1 MPDEADF
8 ETERLALVRSLR
20 HHLESLRRA
29 GVEWVPND
37 RGRDMPPVGPV
48 RPARASRETPLRVGV
63 MPAGSTPVVAR
74 PALGQA
80 VAGPAAPGPAFA
92 SRPGS
97 PGELGTHAQP
107 PGASPAPPGASTAP
121 PAAAG
126 PHPAKA
132 PLLLPLATVAPPVNS
147 PVTLPLAAAGSLFGA
162 SDFDIPPVPA
172 SDRPA
177 MLATLAAEVA
187 VCRRCTE
194 LAETRTQTV
203 FGVGTH
209 EARLMFI
216 GEAPG
221 GEEDRQG
228 EPFVGRAGQLLTDMI
243 TKGMGLSRGQVYIAN
258 ILKCRPPENR
268 TPSPEECI
276 NCVGYLEQQ
285 IAIIRPEFIC
295 MLGLEAAQT
304 LLETTQSLGRLR
316 GRWHSYRGI
325 RTIVTYHP
333 AYLLRS
339 PSFKKQA
346 WEDLQTLMKAMGL
359 PLPNSRGRS

>member
-1 MPDEADF
+1 VQDDPDRRS
-8 ETERLALVRSLR
+8 ERKALLRSLR
-20 HHLESLRRA
+20 HLLESLRRA
-29 GVEWVPND
+29 GVEWIPAARGGHVP
-37 RGRDMPPVGPV
+37 PPAGVAASQSVMRQSPPPASERAARATAPQV
-48 RPARASRETPLRVGV
+48 VDRPAPI
-63 MPAGSTPVVAR
+63 
-74 PALGQA
+74 
-80 VAGPAAPGPAFA
+80 
-92 SRPGS
+92 
-97 PGELGTHAQP
+97 
-107 PGASPAPPGASTAP
+107 
-121 PAAAG
+121 
-126 PHPAKA
+126 PAKA
-132 PLLLPLATVAPPVNS
+132 QPVAPQPAFGTHYRVPNEDRSGTKTGYDWPAHPAESVSPPVRLPLTLPLAPVAPPVKS
-147 PVTLPLAAAGSLFGA
+147 PVTLPLAASGSLFGA

-177 MLATLAAEVA
+177 ILASLASEVS
-187 VCRRCTE
+187 VCRRCSE

-203 FGVGTH
+203 FGVGTP

-243 TKGMGLSRGQVYIAN
+243 TKGMGLARNQVYIAN

-268 TPSPEECI
+268 TPSLEECV

-295 MLGLEAAQT
+295 MLGLVAAQT

-316 GRWHSYRGI
+316 GRWHTYRGI

-339 PSFKKQA
+339 PAFKKQA

-359 PLPNSRGRS
+359 PLPKSRGRLEG

>member
-1 MPDEADF
+1 
-8 ETERLALVRSLR
+8 L
-20 HHLESLRRA
+20 
-29 GVEWVPND
+29 
-37 RGRDMPPVGPV
+37 
-48 RPARASRETPLRVGV
+48 PL
-63 MPAGSTPVVAR
+63 T
-74 PALGQA
+74 
-80 VAGPAAPGPAFA
+80 
-92 SRPGS
+92 
-97 PGELGTHAQP
+97 
-107 PGASPAPPGASTAP
+107 
-121 PAAAG
+121 
-126 PHPAKA
+126 
-132 PLLLPLATVAPPVNS
+132 LPLAAIAPPVKS
-147 PVTLPLAAAGSLFGA
+147 PVTLPLAASGSLFGA
-162 SDFDIPPVPA
+162 SEFDIPPVAPG
-172 SDRPA
+172 DRPA
-177 MLATLAAEVA
+177 ILESLAGEVA
-187 VCRRCTE
+187 VCRRCAE

-203 FGVGTH
+203 FGVGTP

-243 TKGMGLSRGQVYIAN
+243 TKGMGLTRDRVYIAN

-268 TPSPEECI
+268 SPSLEECA
-276 NCVGYLEQQ
+276 NCIGYLEQQ
-285 IAIIRPEFIC
+285 IAIIRPEFLC
-295 MLGLEAAQT
+295 MLGLVAAQT

-359 PLPNSRGRS
+359 PLPNTRGRSGQ

>member
-1 MPDEADF
+1 VPDDSDL
-8 ETERLALVRSLR
+8 ETERLSLLRSLR
-20 HHLESLRRA
+20 HQLESLRRA
-29 GVEWVPND
+29 GLDWVPIE
-37 RGRDMPPVGPV
+37 RGRDVPPPVGPV
-48 RPARASRETPLRVGV
+48 RPKRVVRETPLPEGV
-63 MPAGSTPVVAR
+63 TPAGPPPAVDR
-74 PALGQA
+74 PAPK
-80 VAGPAAPGPAFA
+80 PAI
-92 SRPGS
+92 
-97 PGELGTHAQP
+97 
-107 PGASPAPPGASTAP
+107 AP
-121 PAAAG
+121 PAAPREAFATRPGSLKEGGTDTKPPGAG
-126 PHPAKA
+126 PPPPPAALAPPPAKS
-132 PLLLPLATVAPPVNS
+132 PLTLPLTPVAPPVKS
-147 PVTLPLAAAGSLFGA
+147 PVTLPLAASGSLFGA

-177 MLATLAAEVA
+177 MLLTLAAEVA
-187 VCRRCTE
+187 VCRRCTD
-194 LAETRTQTV
+194 LADTRTQTV
-203 FGVGTH
+203 FGVGAP
-209 EARLMFI
+209 EARLMFL

-243 TKGMGLSRGQVYIAN
+243 TKGMGLSRNQVYIAN

-268 TPSPEECI
+268 TPGLEECA

-295 MLGLEAAQT
+295 MLGLVAAQT

-339 PSFKKQA
+339 PAFKKQA

-359 PLPNSRGRS
+359 PLPKTRGRLEQ

>member
-1 MPDEADF
+1 MPDDSDL
-8 ETERLALVRSLR
+8 ETERLALLRSLR

-29 GVEWVPND
+29 GVDWVPKG
-37 RGRDMPPVGPV
+37 RGRDVLPPVGPV
-48 RPARASRETPLRVGV
+48 RPASVPRE
-63 MPAGSTPVVAR
+63 
-74 PALGQA
+74 
-80 VAGPAAPGPAFA
+80 
-92 SRPGS
+92 
-97 PGELGTHAQP
+97 
-107 PGASPAPPGASTAP
+107 P
-121 PAAAG
+121 PA
-126 PHPAKA
+126 
-132 PLLLPLATVAPPVNS
+132 LLPLSPVAPPTKS
-147 PVTLPLAAAGSLFGA
+147 PVTLPLAASGSLFGA
-162 SDFDIPPVPA
+162 SDFDIPPVPPG
-172 SDRPA
+172 DRPA
-177 MLATLAAEVA
+177 MLAALAADVA
-187 VCRRCTE
+187 ACRRCTE

-203 FGVGTH
+203 FGVGTP

-228 EPFVGRAGQLLTDMI
+228 QPFVGRAGQLLTDMI
-243 TKGMGLSRGQVYIAN
+243 TKGMGLSRDQVYIAN

-268 TPSPEECI
+268 TPSPEECA

-295 MLGLEAAQT
+295 MLGLVAAQT

-316 GRWHSYRGI
+316 ARWHSYRGI

-346 WEDLQTLMKAMGL
+346 WEDLQMLMKAMGL
-359 PLPNSRGRS
+359 PLPATRGRS

>member
-1 MPDEADF
+1 MNVPDDDILDA
-8 ETERLALVRSLR
+8 ERRAVSRLLR

-29 GVEWVPND
+29 GVEWVPVA
-37 RGRDMPPVGPV
+37 RGRDFLPPTGPVGLRTVLREFPARKAV
-48 RPARASRETPLRVGV
+48 VSSSTHQAVDRPATNQAIAPPDAPSE
-63 MPAGSTPVVAR
+63 
-74 PALGQA
+74 AL
-80 VAGPAAPGPAFA
+80 
-92 SRPGS
+92 S
-97 PGELGTHAQP
+97 PRSPSLKEGGADTKP
-107 PGASPAPPGASTAP
+107 RGASPLIPPPPNVAPT
-121 PAAAG
+121 
-126 PHPAKA
+126 PAKS
-132 PLLLPLATVAPPVNS
+132 PLTLPLSPLAPQVKS
-147 PVTLPLAAAGSLFGA
+147 PVTLPLAASGSLFGA
-162 SDFDIPPVPA
+162 SDFDIPPVAA
-172 SDRPA
+172 SDRPG

-203 FGVGTH
+203 FGVGTA

-243 TKGMGLSRGQVYIAN
+243 TKGMGLAREQVYIAN

-268 TPSPEECI
+268 TPSFEECA

-295 MLGLEAAQT
+295 MLGLVAAQT

-359 PLPNSRGRS
+359 PLPRARGRLDQ